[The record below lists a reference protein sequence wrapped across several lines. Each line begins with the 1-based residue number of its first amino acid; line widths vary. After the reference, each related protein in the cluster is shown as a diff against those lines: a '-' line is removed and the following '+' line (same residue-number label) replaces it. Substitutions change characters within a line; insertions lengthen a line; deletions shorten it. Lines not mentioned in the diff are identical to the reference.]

1 MLHEMRDHLAVYTS
15 SFPDV
20 LGGFF
25 LRIVQP
31 TSLGD
36 LRWVSRYFL
45 GVVA

>member
-25 LRIVQP
+25 LPILQP
-31 TSLGD
+31 ASLEGR
-36 LRWVSRYFL
+36 RWVLRYFL